1 MLTRVNHRLF
11 VEYHLLNQE
20 PRRFDQLDTP
30 KTVSILLSY
39 VHSVFSYNRKRE
51 INVMSADSGREAD
64 VTDSIIRVIGP
75 FFGVTE

>member
-1 MLTRVNHRLF
+1 M
-11 VEYHLLNQE
+11 EYHLLNQE

-39 VHSVFSYNRKRE
+39 VHSVFSYNRK

>member
-1 MLTRVNHRLF
+1 M
-11 VEYHLLNQE
+11 EYHLLNQE

-51 INVMSADSGREAD
+51 S
-64 VTDSIIRVIGP
+64 T
-75 FFGVTE
+75 